1 MRPRRRQ
8 AGIEMD
14 QDLLLLVVRV
24 CLSAVFF
31 YSALDK
37 LICWRNG
44 LKFVN
49 GLRLPQPRLVLA
61 GTIVVQLAGGLAV
74 LSGVRAREGALLL
87 AVFTLVATLIAHNP
101 LGLRGEEFRRQCML
115 SLEHLAIVGGLLLLA
130 ALGPGK
136 FALM

>member
-1 MRPRRRQ
+1 MRPQRRH

-14 QDLLLLVVRV
+14 QDTVLLVVRV
-24 CLSAVFF
+24 CLSAVFL

-37 LICWRNG
+37 LICWQNG

-49 GLRLPQPRLVLA
+49 GLRLPRPHLVLA

-74 LSGVRAREGALLL
+74 LSGVWTGEGALLL
-87 AVFTLVATLIAHNP
+87 AAFTVVATSLAHNP

-130 ALGPGK
+130 TLGPGR
-136 FALM
+136 LTLP